1 MMCAGLSTGGVDAC
15 QGDSGGPLF
24 APSGSDDSDSNG
36 YHLVGIVSWGVGC
49 ALPDMYGVYARV
61 SAYAEFLTS
70 DSDDHTG
77 DGGGDGG
84 GDDEG
89 DAPVPVEPTP
99 PAPTPETDTSTL
111 SPTVAPT
118 PLPSGT
124 VIRIVT
130 QSWGSE
136 VFWRIDG
143 GQRYGPYAD
152 FSDNVQPVTLG
163 SGEHTIELE
172 DTYGDGWH
180 GGWWSVLQDGVL
192 IAGGEDEG
200 QVVGSGGSAQFVVPV
215 IPETDSATPTATP
228 TTAPTDATPMPVMPS
243 PSPSPAPAPSEG
255 DDDDHTHEGNG
266 LLVRLAGGQE
276 EGHVG
281 AGGDLIE
288 FVVISQQLL
297 GDQQ

>member
-24 APSGSDDSDSNG
+24 APSSGSDSDAH
-36 YHLVGIVSWGVGC
+36 HLVGIVSWGVGC
-49 ALPDMYGVYARV
+49 ALPNMYGVYARV
-61 SAYAEFLTS
+61 STYADFLTG
-70 DSDDHTG
+70 DSNDHNG
-77 DGGGDGG
+77 DGDGG
-84 GDDEG
+84 GDDDESG
-89 DAPVPVEPTP
+89 GGVPVPGEPAP
-99 PAPTPETDTSTL
+99 PAPTPDTATPTP

-163 SGEHTIELE
+163 AGEHTIELE

-192 IAGGEDEG
+192 IAGGEDVG
-200 QVVGSGGSAQFVVPV
+200 QVAGAGGSAQFVVPA